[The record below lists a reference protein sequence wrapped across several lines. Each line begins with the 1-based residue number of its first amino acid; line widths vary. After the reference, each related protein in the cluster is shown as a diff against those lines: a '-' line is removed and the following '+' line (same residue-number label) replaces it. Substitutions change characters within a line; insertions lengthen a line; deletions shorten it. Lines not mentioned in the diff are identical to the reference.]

1 MYCIN
6 GLVSSLN
13 QAAAAVPAFGHIRHV
28 SRIMYTTMDF
38 VAVRMRVSNAY

>member
-13 QAAAAVPAFGHIRHV
+13 QAAAAVPAFGHVRHV
-28 SRIMYTTMDF
+28 FHVMYTTIDF